1 MFENRPKLKENTVT
15 DYFVLWDTFK
25 LFFLFVL
32 CTLIALTDLH
42 QRDLLMNTY
51 SVLNH
56 KTTKK
61 CKINENSNRF
71 ILLRL
76 YYWSNVTK
84 QNKVVI
90 TWSRFAGMKFQPVQP
105 GHISPY
111 NYMWKLNFITA
122 RRDSFPPAI
131 CLDLQALSLNFFCK
145 HVSLRI
151 ENP

>member
-84 QNKVVI
+84 QKKVVI
-90 TWSRFAGMKFQPVQP
+90 TWSRFAGMKFQSVQP
-105 GHISPY
+105 GLISPY
-111 NYMWKLNFITA
+111 GYMDKLDFIA
-122 RRDSFPPAI
+122 AKWDSLLSGNCF
-131 CLDLQALSLNFFCK
+131 DL
-145 HVSLRI
+145 
-151 ENP
+151 